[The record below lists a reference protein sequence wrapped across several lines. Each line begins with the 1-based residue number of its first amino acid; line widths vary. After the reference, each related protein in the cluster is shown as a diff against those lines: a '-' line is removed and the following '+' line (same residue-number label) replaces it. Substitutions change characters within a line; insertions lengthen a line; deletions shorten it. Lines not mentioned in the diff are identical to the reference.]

1 MDNLLDVTQ
10 LVKRYGDRTAVDDLS
25 FHIAPSEIYGLR
37 GPNGAGKTTTI
48 KIITGLMKPSS
59 GSVRLAGYSPFSNPL
74 AAKAEL
80 GWVDQDTAV
89 YEDLTAEEN
98 LKLACAL
105 AKVPSKAVKARVGEL
120 LDDIGLTDRAKHRVS
135 TYSGGM
141 KRRLHL
147 ALALVHRPKVLLLDE
162 PMVGVDPQARAYLM
176 NTISDLAAQGHSVL
190 LTTHDMDDAERLC
203 NRVGIIDGGKLLTE
217 GTVEELQSS
226 LGERDVLRLEGAFV
240 AGESNGLSGQLGADI
255 LTCTEDELLIAVE
268 NGSEA
273 LPSVL
278 TTVESSGAEIRR
290 VTLER
295 PTLETLFLKLTGRE
309 LRD

>member
-1 MDNLLDVTQ
+1 MTQLLEVKD
-10 LVKRYGDRTAVDDLS
+10 LVKRYGERTAVDNLS
-25 FHIAPSEIYGLR
+25 FAIAPSEIYGLL

-48 KIITGLMKPSS
+48 KIITGLLQPSS
-59 GSVRLAGYSPFSNPL
+59 GSVRVAGYDPFSTPL

-89 YEDLTAEEN
+89 YEDLTASEN

-105 AKVPSKAVKARVGEL
+105 AKLPKTTAKTRVSEL
-120 LDDIGLTDRAKHRVS
+120 LDDIGLADRASDRVS

-147 ALALVHRPKVLLLDE
+147 AIALVHRPKLLLLDE
-162 PMVGVDPQARAYLM
+162 PMVGVDPQARAYLTE
-176 NTISDLAAQGHSVL
+176 TIKDLADNGHSVL

-203 NRVGIIDGGKLLTE
+203 DRVGIIDGGRLLTE
-217 GTVEELQSS
+217 GTVAELQAS
-226 LGERDVLRLEGAFV
+226 LGERDVLRLEGTFDPEIRPALP
-240 AGESNGLSGQLGADI
+240 ESLEAEALSFQA
-255 LTCTEDELLIAVE
+255 DELMIADA

-273 LPSVL
+273 LPNVL
-278 TTVESSGAEIRR
+278 SSIESTGATIRK
-290 VTLER
+290 VTLEK

>member
-1 MDNLLDVTQ
+1 MDNLLEVNH
-10 LVKRYGDRTAVDDLS
+10 LVKRYGERTAVDDLS
-25 FHIAPSEIYGLR
+25 FHIAPSEIYGLL

-48 KIITGLMKPSS
+48 KIITGLMPPSS
-59 GSVRLAGYSPFSNPL
+59 GSVRLAGHDPFVNPL

-89 YEDLTAEEN
+89 YEDLTAAEN

-105 AKVPSKAVKARVGEL
+105 ARVPSGSVRTRVAEL
-120 LDDIGLTDRAKHRVS
+120 LDSIGLADRAKHRVS

-176 NTISDLAAQGHSVL
+176 ETIAELAAQGHSVL
-190 LTTHDMDDAERLC
+190 LTTHDMNDAERLC
-203 NRVGIIDGGKLLTE
+203 SRVGIIDGGKLLTE
-217 GTVEELQSS
+217 GSVEELQAS
-226 LGERDVLRLEGAFV
+226 LGERDVLRLEGTFV
-240 AGESNGLSGQLGADI
+240 AGEQNGLSGQFGAEI
-255 LTCTEDELLIAVE
+255 LTSTDDELLIAVA

-278 TTVESSGAEIRR
+278 TTVEASGADI
-290 VTLER
+290 
-295 PTLETLFLKLTGRE
+295 
-309 LRD
+309 